1 MAPQSKS
8 WACLWREL
16 LESATGRADAAAQAA
31 ADPRS
36 CSVPQMGEWRT
47 PAEVESYAAACLRSL
62 QLHGWSFGWDRAQH
76 RLGCCHLRQRRI
88 TLSRYFVE
96 TYLERDR
103 FQVWRT
109 LLHEL
114 AHALAWER
122 RRHTGHGAI
131 WRTYCRKLGLEDE
144 HATAKCD
151 DFAPARL
158 QHPPKFAL
166 VHADTGEVFATYR
179 RAPRR
184 TPAQWRRCYIP
195 GRKDETLGKL
205 KVVALEQTATP
216 PRACAESS

>member
-8 WACLWREL
+8 WASLWREL
-16 LESATGRADAAAQAA
+16 LESATGRPESAAQMVADARA
-31 ADPRS
+31 
-36 CSVPQMGEWRT
+36 CTVPQIAEWRNLE
-47 PAEVESYAAACLRSL
+47 EVAAYAGTCLQSL

-76 RLGCCHLRQRRI
+76 RLGCCHLSRRRI
-88 TLSRYFVE
+88 TLSHYFVE
-96 TYLERDR
+96 TYLVKDR

-109 LLHEL
+109 LMHEL

-122 RRHTGHGAI
+122 RRHAGHGAI
-131 WRTYCRKLGLEDE
+131 WRMYCRKLGLEDE
-144 HATAKCD
+144 KATTRCD

-158 QHPPKFAL
+158 QHPPRYAL

-184 TPAQWRRCYIP
+184 SAAQWRRCYIP

-205 KVVALEQTATP
+205 KVVPLA
-216 PRACAESS
+216 